1 MKFPLRVAV
10 ILLAITLSEASE
22 KKEGAEEEHIPASL
36 PIDLPSPAADGSSP
50 AITVD
55 SPVKSESHVLR
66 DSRYEANLRHF
77 DLLTYRPKTVTPT
90 QPIGILLTRQL

>member
-22 KKEGAEEEHIPASL
+22 KKEEAEEEHVPASL

-50 AITVD
+50 AITVH

-66 DSRYEANLRHF
+66 DSRYMRNLDMF
-77 DLLTYRPKTVTPT
+77 NTLTSRPRTVDPN
-90 QPIGILLTRQL
+90 R